1 MGQAELTLELLA
13 LPAAPSHPHAA
24 RGPCAAAGRPL
35 SLTSAPRA
43 ATAAATR
50 ASALRA
56 RVLARGGV
64 CRECECA
71 AARRCVCLAVCACT
85 RLSVL
90 SSSPVLARWSPVRA
104 FLFSGKLFA
113 EDQSPSQ
120 AQSTGLWSRR
130 RPRASGS
137 PGRTQQWSPRQPL
150 RPSVW
155 PVCCFLVCPASGAAG
170 TAGFLLGALRA
181 CGLHSVGGGL
191 SLWDFRLERAFSA
204 VSGGECA
211 VRQPLRLLLEGCVA
225 GCLRPS
231 GLRPWRGA
239 CWGHLGRQ
247 SGVLPPARLLWGTP
261 LCRNR
266 LPWYPRPGESTPPAA
281 GLIPAV
287 ALPLPWERVPGGRVL
302 VPTGPLICVA
312 RCVTAGDASRRRTS
326 CGLFWDAGL
335 GLSPQP
341 MLDMHLVPCGHQAA
355 GMCGRSP
362 SSVLS
367 RSQSSCCLSVCLSS
381 APRPA
386 TVLSSR

>member
-13 LPAAPSHPHAA
+13 LPAAPSHSHAA

-56 RVLARGGV
+56 RVPARGGV

-137 PGRTQQWSPRQPL
+137 PGRTQQWSPDSRCGRVFGPCAVSSSAQLPGP
-150 RPSVW
+150 RAQQAS
-155 PVCCFLVCPASGAAG
+155 CSGRSEPAGSTQRVAA
-170 TAGFLLGALRA
+170 LA
-181 CGLHSVGGGL
+181 CGI
-191 SLWDFRLERAFSA
+191 
-204 VSGGECA
+204 SG
-211 VRQPLRLLLEGCVA
+211 
-225 GCLRPS
+225 
-231 GLRPWRGA
+231 
-239 CWGHLGRQ
+239 
-247 SGVLPPARLLWGTP
+247 
-261 LCRNR
+261 
-266 LPWYPRPGESTPPAA
+266 
-281 GLIPAV
+281 
-287 ALPLPWERVPGGRVL
+287 
-302 VPTGPLICVA
+302 
-312 RCVTAGDASRRRTS
+312 
-326 CGLFWDAGL
+326 
-335 GLSPQP
+335 
-341 MLDMHLVPCGHQAA
+341 
-355 GMCGRSP
+355 
-362 SSVLS
+362 
-367 RSQSSCCLSVCLSS
+367 
-381 APRPA
+381 
-386 TVLSSR
+386 